1 MLRVVIWPHNDSQAG
16 ETTMQRLI
24 WIAALGILATTTP
37 GRAQDPR
44 PPVRDGEIVIP
55 SERTLEQDAVTQ
67 PQNDFS
73 TNDTTAT
80 QEMNRQNRRIDREVE
95 KGICTDC

>member
-1 MLRVVIWPHNDSQAG
+1 
-16 ETTMQRLI
+16 MQRLI
-24 WIAALGILATTTP
+24 WIAALSILVTATP
-37 GRAQDPR
+37 SRAQDPG

-55 SERTLEQDAVTQ
+55 SERTLERDAVTQ
-67 PQNDFS
+67 QQNDFS
-73 TNDTTAT
+73 TNDATAT